1 MEDKLLIFYLTSNDR
16 YFIFDKF
23 INELQKIKNINN
35 IKLLL
40 VNSSPDLSFYSD
52 KLEGGEIE
60 YDLAYVGC
68 PQSDYLPKVRYA
80 IEYAKNNSY
89 KYIMKFDNDVIVPAY
104 TIDYILSEL
113 DVLNTG
119 NALTLSPSI
128 STGIP
133 SVEYFIDDFFDN
145 NYASEIRSEFKKC
158 IFQIQN
164 GIMDYTPLNNQS
176 INNGNEW
183 NYVNYYNSLNSY
195 IDGLQDL
202 GNGRT
207 PDNYSKFYKGIHPI
221 RHGFGNSLIN
231 DGIINNRKRFF
242 QEKECKI
249 IELNSSTYLCDMC
262 FVIRTDNY
270 DRIINIENL
279 IIDGCDEVPINRYSW
294 NNNLPH
300 LVIIGG
306 YAIHITYNWRWYLN
320 NIDGGSNID
329 KPISTLDEYE
339 LNFINSLYE

>member
-1 MEDKLLIFYLTSNDR
+1 MDNKLLIFYLTSNDR

-23 INELQKIKNINN
+23 IAELQKIKNIGS

-52 KLEGGEIE
+52 KLSQSGIE
-60 YDLAYVGC
+60 YDLAYVEC

-89 KYIMKFDNDVIVPAY
+89 RYIMKFDNDVIVPTY
-104 TIDYILSEL
+104 TLDYILSEL
-113 DVLNTG
+113 DVLSTG
-119 NALTLSPSI
+119 DALTLSPSI

-145 NYASEIRSEFKKC
+145 DSASKIRSEFKKC
-158 IFQIQN
+158 IFQIQE
-164 GIMDYTPLNNQS
+164 GIMDYTPLNKQS
-176 INNGNEW
+176 IDNGDEW
-183 NYVNYYNSLNSY
+183 NYEDYYNSLNSY
-195 IDGLQDL
+195 IDGLPDL

-207 PDNYSKFYKGIHPI
+207 ANNYSKFYKGIHPI

-231 DGIINNRKRFF
+231 NGIIDDRKKFF
-242 QEKECKI
+242 EKKECKI
-249 IELNSSTYLCDMC
+249 TELNPSTYLCDMC
-262 FVIRTDNY
+262 FVIRTDTY
-270 DRIINIENL
+270 DRIINLENL

-294 NNNLPH
+294 NNNIPH
-300 LVIIGG
+300 LVIRGG
-306 YAIHITYNWRWYLN
+306 YAIHITYNWRWNLN

-329 KPISTLDEYE
+329 KPNLTLDEYE